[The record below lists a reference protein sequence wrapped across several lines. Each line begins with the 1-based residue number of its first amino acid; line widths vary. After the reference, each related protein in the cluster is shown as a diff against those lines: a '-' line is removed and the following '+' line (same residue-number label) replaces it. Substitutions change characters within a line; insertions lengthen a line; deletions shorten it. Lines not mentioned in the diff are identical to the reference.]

1 MGSPGDT
8 PSLRARLLRIG
19 FPSCPLTP
27 SIGRYIGN
35 GSRQIQLKR
44 AMKRLPIMV
53 SMISGAE
60 APGIGHALES
70 VAGWTSEI
78 LMALNAD
85 VTDGTEAIAL

>member
-1 MGSPGDT
+1 
-8 PSLRARLLRIG
+8 
-19 FPSCPLTP
+19 
-27 SIGRYIGN
+27 
-35 GSRQIQLKR
+35 
-44 AMKRLPIMV
+44 MKRLPITV

-60 APGIGHALES
+60 APGIGHAVES

>member
-1 MGSPGDT
+1 
-8 PSLRARLLRIG
+8 
-19 FPSCPLTP
+19 
-27 SIGRYIGN
+27 
-35 GSRQIQLKR
+35 
-44 AMKRLPIMV
+44 MKRLPITV

-70 VAGWTSEI
+70 VADWTSEI